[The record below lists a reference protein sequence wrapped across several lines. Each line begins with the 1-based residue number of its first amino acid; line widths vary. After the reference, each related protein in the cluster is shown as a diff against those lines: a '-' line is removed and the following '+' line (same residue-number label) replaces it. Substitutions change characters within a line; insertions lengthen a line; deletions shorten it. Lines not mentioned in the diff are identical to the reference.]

1 MLLESGKL
9 SASRNQLLIHLSSQ
23 PQSDLLELIQVMIVV
38 FGEEPPVFSR
48 PTVSAGYPPYQATG
62 PPTSKW
68 SWLPISTNALINIP
82 KCILHGLLRNYTTLK
97 WISVLMGNGFA
108 WAVLDLFDLLE
119 EFVGFFFFLVFGS
132 RGKNKVVLAEG
143 KQKKITKQTNN
154 THTFTPPKSKQLLM
168 FWRSGISLKRR
179 YSDNCIFNVFCI
191 LIIQVHL
198 LRASW
203 NIPYAKILLLVL
215 PMCTIVFV

>member
-119 EFVGFFFFLVFGS
+119 EFVGCFFFWCLEAGEKTRLYWQRGS
-132 RGKNKVVLAEG
+132 R
-143 KQKKITKQTNN
+143 
-154 THTFTPPKSKQLLM
+154 
-168 FWRSGISLKRR
+168 KR
-179 YSDNCIFNVFCI
+179 
-191 LIIQVHL
+191 
-198 LRASW
+198 
-203 NIPYAKILLLVL
+203 
-215 PMCTIVFV
+215 